1 MCRINV
7 FSFVGIKHRKSHQVL
22 EKDLVPNFVL
32 GVQLGHL
39 QTEQVQKKKFRS
51 YVYGPYL
58 NLSIAF
64 HFI

>member
-22 EKDLVPNFVL
+22 EKDSVPNFVL

-39 QTEQVQKKKFRS
+39 QTEQVQKKISDHMFMD
-51 YVYGPYL
+51 L
-58 NLSIAF
+58 ILI
-64 HFI
+64 

>member
-39 QTEQVQKKKFRS
+39 QTEQVQKKISDHMFMD
-51 YVYGPYL
+51 L
-58 NLSIAF
+58 ILI
-64 HFI
+64 

>member
-32 GVQLGHL
+32 GVQLRHL
-39 QTEQVQKKKFRS
+39 QTEQVQKKISDHMFMD
-51 YVYGPYL
+51 L
-58 NLSIAF
+58 ILI
-64 HFI
+64 